1 MIDESSKNK
10 MALSTGTTYLA
21 LLFISLIKL
30 NLVLSFNIDINN
42 RVDYQSSS
50 DDYFGYSLTY
60 YKTR

>member
-21 LLFISLIKL
+21 PLFISLIKL